1 MKIFLERLYRQEH
14 LGREEAKE
22 LLQAITAGQFSEVQV
37 ASLLTVFRM
46 RDITADE
53 LLGFR
58 EALLEQAVKVDFPG
72 IEALDIVGTGGDG
85 KDTFNIST
93 CAAFVIA
100 GAGQPVIK
108 HGNHA
113 ASSVSGAST
122 VLESHGVRFTTDV
135 EQLRRSVA
143 ESGFAYLHAPLFHP
157 ALATVA
163 PLRRSIGVRT
173 IFNLLG
179 PLVNPAR
186 PAFQLLGVADL
197 AQMRLYTIALQKLGV
212 QFATVTSVD
221 GYDEISLTSDFKVMS
236 NHSEHIYRPVD
247 LGLPL
252 YEQSEL
258 YGGTTKE
265 EAAMIFS
272 AVLQGTATEAQRNVV
287 LVNAALG
294 LQVARPAL
302 SLSACFDLARHALE
316 SGRALQAFQ
325 RFVAINQ

>member
-1 MKIFLERLYRQEH
+1 MKSLLERLYAQDI
-14 LGREEAKE
+14 LLQEEAKQ
-22 LLQAITAGQFSEVQV
+22 LLQAITEGQFSEAQI

-46 RDITADE
+46 RDITVDE

-58 EALLEQAVKVDFPG
+58 ETLLEQAVEVDFG
-72 IEALDIVGTGGDG
+72 NTKALDIVGTGGDG
-85 KDTFNIST
+85 KNTFNIST

-108 HGNHA
+108 HGNHG

-122 VLESHGVRFTTDV
+122 VLEQHGVHFSTDANL
-135 EQLRRSVA
+135 LRRSVE

-163 PLRRSIGVRT
+163 PLRRSLGVRT

-197 AQMRLYTIALQKLGV
+197 AQMRLYTMALQKLGV
-212 QFATVTSVD
+212 QFATVTSID
-221 GYDEISLTSDFKVMS
+221 GYDEISLTADFKVMT
-236 NHSEHIYRPVD
+236 NNSEHIYRPSD
-247 LGLPL
+247 LGLSL
-252 YEQSEL
+252 YAQSEL
-258 YGGTTKE
+258 HGGATKE
-265 EAAMIFS
+265 EAATIFS
-272 AVLQGTATEAQRNVV
+272 AVLQGTSTEAQRNAV

-294 LQVARPAL
+294 LQVARPDATL
-302 SLSACFDLARHALE
+302 DTCLAQARHSLE
-316 SGRALQAFQ
+316 SGEALKAFQ
-325 RFVAINQ
+325 RFVAINE